1 MGQNMIAFKIGAKAI
16 DLDVWGPPERL
27 SAVTLAGEPIMH
39 GKNLYSANGGQIL
52 SGIYE
57 VTKGR
62 FKVIYPFHE
71 HATVLDGEVTLTDEA
86 GNSVTYG
93 PGDSWFCHQG
103 EVVTWD
109 VKDRLR
115 KTFFVVTS
123 DRFVTVAAEPTRPSS
138 YQVAG

>member
-1 MGQNMIAFKIGAKAI
+1 
-16 DLDVWGPPERL
+16 
-27 SAVTLAGEPIMH
+27 MH
-39 GKNLYSANGGQIL
+39 GKNLYSSNGGQVL

-71 HATVLDGEVTLTDEA
+71 HATVLDGEVTISDEA
-86 GNSVTYG
+86 VTYG

-109 VKDRLR
+109 VKDHLR
-115 KTFFVVTS
+115 KTFFVVTV
-123 DRFVTVAAEPTRPSS
+123 DRFVTVAAQPSEPSR
-138 YQVAG
+138 YQIAG

>member
-1 MGQNMIAFKIGAKAI
+1 MISFKLDADAI
-16 DLDVWGPPERL
+16 ELDVWGPPEEL
-27 SAVTLAGEPIMH
+27 AAVTLEGEPIMY
-39 GKNLYSANGGQIL
+39 GIKLYNSGNGQIL

-57 VTKGR
+57 VTKGK

-71 HATVLDGEVTLTDEA
+71 HATVLSGKVTLTDKE

-115 KTFFVVTS
+115 KTFFVVTVDQFGS
-123 DRFVTVAAEPTRPSS
+123 IPPERIVQSVSR
-138 YQVAG
+138 VVG

>member
-1 MGQNMIAFKIGAKAI
+1 VIAYKLKSDPIS
-16 DLDVWGPPERL
+16 LDVWGPPERL
-27 SAVTLAGEPIMH
+27 SAVTLDGSPLMH
-39 GKNLYSANGGQIL
+39 GKNLYSSGNGQIL

-71 HATVLDGEVTLTDEA
+71 HATVLAGEVTLTDEA

-109 VKDRLR
+109 VKERLR
-115 KTFFVVTS
+115 KTFFVVTA
-123 DRFVTVAAEPTRPSS
+123 DRFVTIVAQNFEQSH
-138 YQVAG
+138 YQVVG

>member
-1 MGQNMIAFKIGAKAI
+1 MIAFKLASNPVA
-16 DLDVWGPPERL
+16 LDVWGPPEKL
-27 SAVTLAGEPIMH
+27 SAVTLEGAPVMH
-39 GKNLYSANGGQIL
+39 GTNLYSSAGGQIL

-57 VTKGR
+57 VTKGK

-71 HATVLDGEVTLTDEA
+71 HATVLDGEVTLTDEE

-109 VKDRLR
+109 VKERLR
-115 KTFFVVTS
+115 KTFFVVTANQ
-123 DRFVTVAAEPTRPSS
+123 FVTVTAQPIEPSIH
-138 YQVAG
+138 QLAG

>member
-1 MGQNMIAFKIGAKAI
+1 MIAFKLGTQAVA
-16 DLDVWGPPERL
+16 LDVWGPPERL
-27 SAVTLAGEPIMH
+27 SAVTLEGEPVMH
-39 GKNLYSANGGQIL
+39 GTNLYTSANGQVL

-57 VTKGR
+57 VTKGK

-109 VKDRLR
+109 VKEKLR
-115 KTFFVVTS
+115 KTFFVVS
-123 DRFVTVAAEPTRPSS
+123 ANQFVTVAPLPVEPSEFRM
-138 YQVAG
+138 AG

>member
-1 MGQNMIAFKIGAKAI
+1 MIAFKLGTQAVE
-16 DLDVWGPPERL
+16 LDVWGPPERL
-27 SAVTLAGEPIMH
+27 SAVTLEGEPVMH
-39 GKNLYSANGGQIL
+39 GTNLYSSANGQVL

-109 VKDRLR
+109 VKEKLR
-115 KTFFVVTS
+115 KTFFVVNANQ
-123 DRFVTVAAEPTRPSS
+123 FVTVSSLPVEPSAFRM
-138 YQVAG
+138 AG

>member
-1 MGQNMIAFKIGAKAI
+1 MIAFKLGAEAIG
-16 DLDVWGPPERL
+16 LDVWGPPENL
-27 SAVTLAGEPIMH
+27 SAVTLEGKPVMH
-39 GKNLYSANGGQIL
+39 GKNLYSSNGGQVL

-71 HATVLDGEVTLTDEA
+71 HATVLDGEVTISDEA

-109 VKDRLR
+109 VKDHLR
-115 KTFFVVTS
+115 KTFFVVTV
-123 DRFVTVAAEPTRPSS
+123 DRFVTVAAQPSEPSR
-138 YQVAG
+138 YQIAG

>member
-1 MGQNMIAFKIGAKAI
+1 MIAFKIGTPTVT
-16 DLDVWGPPERL
+16 LDVWGPPERL
-27 SAVTLAGEPIMH
+27 SAVTLEGEPIMH
-39 GKNLYSANGGQIL
+39 GINLYTSANGQVL

-57 VTKGR
+57 VTKGK

-115 KTFFVVTS
+115 KTFFVVNANQ
-123 DRFVTVAAEPTRPSS
+123 FVTVSPLPIEPSR
-138 YQVAG
+138 YRMAG